1 MAARKHLEAIFPMI
15 QNELDPQG
23 KEIDVIAVTAGPGL
37 ASALRTGVEVAKTL
51 AWVWKKPLI
60 PVSHIEGHIYAS
72 WLNGEAQPVF
82 PALCLIVSG
91 GHTELILMQNHG
103 VYSRIGETLDDAAGE
118 AFDKTAK
125 MIGLPYPGGPE
136 IARYAKEGS
145 PDAFDF
151 PRGLINRPNFDFSFS
166 GLKTAVLYKLR
177 ENETRINDIQFKRD
191 ISASIQEAIIDVL
204 VKKTMKAVKQ
214 VNPAS
219 IILAGGV
226 SANEALRERL
236 QESARQVGVPLFVP
250 KLEYSMDNA
259 AMIAA
264 AGFYRAKDEK
274 NYLNPILLKADP
286 NLDLI

>member
-1 MAARKHLEAIFPMI
+1 
-15 QNELDPQG
+15 
-23 KEIDVIAVTAGPGL
+23 
-37 ASALRTGVEVAKTL
+37 
-51 AWVWKKPLI
+51 
-60 PVSHIEGHIYAS
+60 
-72 WLNGEAQPVF
+72 
-82 PALCLIVSG
+82 
-91 GHTELILMQNHG
+91 
-103 VYSRIGETLDDAAGE
+103 
-118 AFDKTAK
+118 